1 MAAPTFG
8 ITHTNFSYRFA
19 GQSFSDWETQINV
32 WIGYAASEL
41 SIILRQ
47 QGRDAEDVT
56 GGGDLYS
63 LCGRY
68 IEQAVVVDIARAQTR
83 QDPEYA
89 KAAMAERDR
98 IVELIRSHNESL
110 EDDTFDSPNMMGG
123 FVAGGRKAA
132 GRAAR
137 WKMGAKW

>member
-47 QGRDAEDVT
+47 QGRDAGDVVS
-56 GGGDLYS
+56 GGDLYS

-68 IEQAVVVDIARAQTR
+68 IEQSVIADIARAQTR
-83 QDPEYA
+83 QNPEYA
-89 KAAMAERDR
+89 KVATEERDR
-98 IVELIRSHNESL
+98 AAELIRSHNESL
-110 EDDTFDSPNMMGG
+110 EDDTFEPKTMMGAAR
-123 FVAGGRKAA
+123 AGGR
-132 GRAAR
+132 GRAGGGAR
-137 WKMGAKW
+137 WRMGAKW